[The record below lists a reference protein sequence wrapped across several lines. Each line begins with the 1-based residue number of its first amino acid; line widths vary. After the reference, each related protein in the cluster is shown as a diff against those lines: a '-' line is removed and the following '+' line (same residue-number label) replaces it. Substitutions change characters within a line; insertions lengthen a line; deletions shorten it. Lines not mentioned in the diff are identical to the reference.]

1 MEKTKRERTNIY
13 QVVTAD
19 ELEDLIFEGT
29 GKEVAKEFG
38 VSETTIMRAS
48 IEGRLFLN
56 EFNVKNINNP
66 KEVKYKK
73 IPIYFLVEDDEMEYI
88 VFMGRIEEVEKFTGL
103 KRTSLYSALKRRT
116 KIDKKLMLY
125 KLEETEDEI
134 E

>member
-66 KEVKYKK
+66 KEVNYKK

-88 VFMGRIEEVEKFTGL
+88 VFMGRIEEIEKFTGL

>member
-29 GKEVAKEFG
+29 GKEVSEEFG
-38 VSETTIMRAS
+38 VSETTVMRAS

-88 VFMGRIEEVEKFTGL
+88 VFMGRIEEIEKFTGL

>member
-29 GKEVAKEFG
+29 GKEVAQEFG
-38 VSETTIMRAS
+38 VSETTVMRAS

-125 KLEETEDEI
+125 KLEETEDET